1 VETQNA
7 KAKPNRLLKWFRR
20 RILKN
25 FFSAFRWSG
34 RALAWAWSAA
44 LAVLHFLNLIEDD
57 VSPPRLSSTKVMIWG
72 AMGVG
77 TYLIGKLQFTGES
90 LTVTETSV
98 VAILTLA
105 AGLMKFRRDQQDER
119 DGRGRWGGYGGGYG
133 GRSEVG
139 DDDPI
144 DPFADPE

>member
-1 VETQNA
+1 
-7 KAKPNRLLKWFRR
+7 
-20 RILKN
+20 
-25 FFSAFRWSG
+25 
-34 RALAWAWSAA
+34 
-44 LAVLHFLNLIEDD
+44 
-57 VSPPRLSSTKVMIWG
+57 MIWG